1 MHYLA
6 LAVIFALGSSA
17 NGRPSIKLPKDDII
31 LISEQLQYFEGN
43 PEGRVVKSWSEYYW
57 KGRTLVYSFAGGFS
71 SLDIASIESAMAEIS
86 SKTCVKF
93 RRTEYKREPQVVIQK
108 EGSGCWSYVGYLGRT
123 DQALNLGS
131 GCMSSRTIQHEL
143 LHALG
148 FFHTHSDPQ
157 RDKYV
162 RIQSD
167 NIRSGHE
174 HNFQRLR
181 ANGVTNYGFG
191 YDYDSIMHYGPFAFS
206 KNGKSTIVPLR
217 SQAKIGQATQMSP
230 KDVQT
235 LKRMYC

>member
-6 LAVIFALGSSA
+6 LAVIFGLGSSA
-17 NGRPSIKLPKDDII
+17 NGRPSIKLPEDDII

-123 DQALNLGS
+123 DQTLNLGS

-148 FFHTHSDPQ
+148 FYHTQSDPQ

-162 RIQSD
+162 RIQTD

-181 ANGVTNYGFG
+181 ANGVTNYGLG
-191 YDYDSIMHYGPFAFS
+191 YDYLSIMHYGPFAFS

-217 SQAKIGQATQMSP
+217 SQAKIGQTTQMSP

-235 LKRMYC
+235 LKRMY

>member
-1 MHYLA
+1 MPEDFVSKL
-6 LAVIFALGSSA
+6 LKKFWAVLKSYILYF
-17 NGRPSIKLPKDDII
+17 I
-31 LISEQLQYFEGN
+31 LII
-43 PEGRVVKSWSEYYW
+43 
-57 KGRTLVYSFAGGFS
+57 A

-108 EGSGCWSYVGYLGRT
+108 EGSGCWSYVGYLGRA

-131 GCMSSRTIQHEL
+131 GCMSRRTI

-162 RIQSD
+162 RIQTD

-181 ANGVTNYGFG
+181 ANGVTNYGLG

-206 KNGKSTIVPLR
+206 KNGQSTIVPLR
-217 SQAKIGQATQMSP
+217 SHAKIGQATQMSP